1 MKKFVKV
8 LASLAVAAT
17 IAGQSVSASAVSIS
31 ESPTYKVQAYD
42 YETAPF
48 GEKLIAVKKDGKWG
62 FMNVSGKMAIKAT
75 YDRTY
80 NFSNGLAA
88 VKKNGKWGFINKNGK
103 EVIKPQFTTT
113 AKQFENGYVA
123 AKKGSKWG
131 LISKT
136 GKAVVPFNY
145 QEVGEYGDGLVNV
158 KQGNK
163 YGYVNLK
170 NQMVIKPQY
179 KYAIQFTEGLAG
191 VLDFKGNVGTI
202 NKAGKTII
210 PVKYKDFYNY
220 ENGYAV
226 MQDAK
231 GLYGVVNKA
240 GKVVVPFKY
249 DSMTV
254 QGNGIVG
261 YTKDTKNGIDS
272 GYLNIKTGKEAFSMT
287 PTNSDLMPFKDGLAF
302 YSAMGTGVIQYV
314 YTTAGKKIKLKNK
327 YTQVMYFNNGYALG
341 AVDYSM
347 KKFKVLKKN

>member
-8 LASLAVAAT
+8 LASLAVATT

-113 AKQFENGYVA
+113 AKQFENCYVA

-179 KYAIQFTEGLAG
+179 QYAIQFTEGLAG

-261 YTKDTKNGIDS
+261 YTKDTKNGTDS

-287 PTNSDLMPFKDGLAF
+287 PTNSDLMPFTDGLAF
-302 YSAMGTGVIQYV
+302 YSASGTGVTQYV